1 MPLLLRCAELEPG
14 MRLHEALMQGGRVLL
29 ASGKVL
35 SHADVDALA
44 RKYPDVWARVGDPIL
59 DDVVEFEDDSREREV
74 AATAQKTIA
83 GAMSEVGHRF
93 SSRASL
99 STLNVSAIRDSVV
112 DVLQFLSE
120 NRVSAALLSRT
131 LSSGSPLSE
140 HAGNVFYLSM
150 ILGCAVRDFVEAQRQ
165 RSTACRWLDRK
176 ISMDLLP
183 LGLGAMLA
191 DVGMLPL
198 QHLYAS
204 REPLSPEDR
213 QAIREH
219 PDTGADMLPAELS
232 AAARVVVR
240 THHEN
245 FDGCGY
251 PKGLTGDVI
260 HVFGRIVRIADAFD
274 AATAT
279 HVYKEAKTPAR
290 ALWEMTV
297 GPYSRYY
304 DPVLMKVFARLIQP
318 FPIGAKLRL
327 RDGRYAAVVRYNRT
341 EPFKPTV
348 IIAFDV
354 NGKLLPDSD
363 LEGPINLGDRGDLRI
378 QSFGEESL
386 SYLYSSPA
394 TDEVTITPKD
404 FSTLFEAVFP

>member
-1 MPLLLRCAELEPG
+1 M
-14 MRLHEALMQGGRVLL
+14 
-29 ASGKVL
+29 
-35 SHADVDALA
+35 
-44 RKYPDVWARVGDPIL
+44 
-59 DDVVEFEDDSREREV
+59 VEFEDDSREREV

-83 GAMSEVGHRF
+83 GAMSEVGRRF

-99 STLNVSAIRDSVV
+99 STLNISAIHDSVAEV
-112 DVLQFLSE
+112 MQFLSE

-150 ILGCAVRDFVEAQRQ
+150 ILGCAVRDFIDAERQ
-165 RSTACRWLDRK
+165 RRTACRQLDRK

-204 REPLSPEDR
+204 REPLSNEDR
-213 QAIREH
+213 QAVREH

-232 AAARVVVR
+232 SAARVVVR

-245 FDGCGY
+245 FDGNGY
-251 PKGLTGDVI
+251 PKGLSGDST

-279 HVYKEAKTPAR
+279 HVYKEAKTSAR

-297 GPYSRYY
+297 GPYSHCY

-318 FPIGAKLRL
+318 FPVGAKLRL
-327 RDGRYAAVVRYNRT
+327 RDGRYAAVVRYNRE

-354 NGKLLPDSD
+354 NGKTLPDSE
-363 LEGPINLGDRGDLRI
+363 LEGPVNLADRGDLRI

-386 SYLYSSPA
+386 SYLYG
-394 TDEVTITPKD
+394 TTMVDEIAITRKD

>member
-14 MRLHEALMQGGRVLL
+14 MRLHEALISRGRLL
-29 ASGKVL
+29 LNAGKVL
-35 SHADVDALA
+35 SRADVEVLGRTHPEAW
-44 RKYPDVWARVGDPIL
+44 VRVGDPIL
-59 DDVVEFEDDSREREV
+59 DGVVEFEDDSREREV

-83 GAMSEVGHRF
+83 GAMSEVGQRF
-93 SSRASL
+93 SARASL
-99 STLNVSAIRDSVV
+99 STLNISAIHDSVSE
-112 DVLQFLSE
+112 VLRFLSE

-131 LSSGSPLSE
+131 LSSGSPTSE

-150 ILGCAVRDFVEAQRQ
+150 VLGCAVRDFVDIERQ
-165 RSTACRWLDRK
+165 RKTDFRWLDRK

-204 REPLSPEDR
+204 REPLSSEDR

-232 AAARVVVR
+232 STARVIVR

-245 FDGCGY
+245 FDGSGY
-251 PKGLTGDVI
+251 PLGLTGDAI

-274 AATAT
+274 AATAR
-279 HVYKEAKTPAR
+279 HVYREAKTPAR

-297 GPYSRYY
+297 GPYSQCY

-318 FPIGAKLRL
+318 FPVGAKLRL
-327 RDGRYAAVVRYNRT
+327 RDGRYAAVVRYNRE

-354 NGKLLPDSD
+354 NGKRLPDS
-363 LEGPINLGDRGDLRI
+363 EVQGPVNLADRGDLRI

-386 SYLYSSPA
+386 SYLYGA
-394 TDEVTITPKD
+394 TAADELTITRED